1 MIKAIFGALV
11 GVAIALEIDR
21 FIEERKDRY
30 TPRAV
35 TGRFF
40 DTLNRRLEQSRA
52 RKVAAPGRGGPG
64 P

>member
-1 MIKAIFGALV
+1 MIKAIFWGLV
-11 GVAIALEIDR
+11 GVALALEIDR

-30 TPRAV
+30 TPHAV
-35 TGRFF
+35 TGRLF

-52 RKVAAPGRGGPG
+52 RNAAAPRRGGAG